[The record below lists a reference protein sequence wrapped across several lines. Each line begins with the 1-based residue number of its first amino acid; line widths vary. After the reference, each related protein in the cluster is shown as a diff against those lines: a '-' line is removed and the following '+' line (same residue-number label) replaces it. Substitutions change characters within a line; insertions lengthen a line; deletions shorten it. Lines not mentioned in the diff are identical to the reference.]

1 MFINRQATDGSGRYN
16 RSYGVDAN
24 IRPMTN
30 LVINSYLAGT
40 SDSETEGDAWAG
52 RVAVGWRDP
61 VWDWSAFVKHV
72 GDAFVPRVG
81 FVRRRGVNHVY
92 ATFGAHP
99 RPEILGIQELNP
111 YGEIHYIENLD
122 GELETKTV
130 TGALTVEFLDGGMLR
145 FQFNDW
151 YERLFEDFVI
161 TEGAVVPV
169 GEYSFQEKRIS
180 FQSSKGRS
188 LSADVGVT
196 WGGFFN
202 GDKTTYDVSTLWRF
216 DHHLSLDLFA
226 ERNEVSLPDT
236 DFTADVFG
244 TRINYAATTRL
255 YLSAYVQYN
264 AATEELV
271 SNFRFNFIHSP
282 LSDLF
287 VVYTERR
294 HTEGLGVLDRVFTV
308 KVTKMFEF

>member
-1 MFINRQATDGSGRYN
+1 MFINRQATDGSGRFN

-24 IRPMTN
+24 LRPMTN
-30 LVINSYLAGT
+30 LVVNTYLAGT
-40 SDSETEGDAWAG
+40 SDSEIEGDNWAG

-81 FVRRRGVNHVY
+81 FVRRSGINHGY

-99 RPEILGIQELNP
+99 RPGILKIQELNP
-111 YGEIHYIENLD
+111 YGEFHYITDLD
-122 GELETKTV
+122 GELETRTA
-130 TGALTVEFLDGGMLR
+130 TGAFAVEFLDGGML
-145 FQFNDW
+145 QFKLGDW
-151 YERLFEDFVI
+151 YERLVEDFVI
-161 TEGAVVPV
+161 TDGAVVPA
-169 GEYSFQEKRIS
+169 GEYTFREKQLS
-180 FQSSKGRS
+180 FQSSKGRT

-202 GDKTTYDVSTLWRF
+202 GDKTTYDLSALWRF
-216 DHHLSLDLFA
+216 DEHLSVDLLGQ
-226 ERNEVSLPDT
+226 RNEVSLPDT
-236 DFTADVFG
+236 EFTADVFG
-244 TRINYAATTRL
+244 TRINYAATTRI
-255 YLSAYVQYN
+255 YFSGFVQFN
-264 AATEELV
+264 AATDELV

-294 HTEGLGVLDRVFTV
+294 NTEGLGVLDRIFTV

>member
-1 MFINRQATDGSGRYN
+1 
-16 RSYGVDAN
+16 
-24 IRPMTN
+24 MTN

-40 SDSETEGDAWAG
+40 SDSEAEGDTWAG

-81 FVRRRGVNHVY
+81 FVRRRGVNHGY

-130 TGALTVEFLDGGMLR
+130 TGALAVEFLDGGMLR
-145 FQFNDW
+145 VEVNDW
-151 YERLFEDFVI
+151 YERLFSDFVI
-161 TEGAVVPV
+161 TGDAVVPV

-180 FQSSKGRS
+180 FQSSKGRP
-188 LSADVGVT
+188 LSANVGVT

-202 GDKTTYDVSTLWRF
+202 GDKTTYDLSALWRF
-216 DHHLSLDLFA
+216 DRHLSLDLFA
-226 ERNEVSLPDT
+226 QRNEVSLPDT

-244 TRINYAATTRL
+244 TRINLAVTTHL

-264 AATEELV
+264 AATEEVV

-308 KVTKMFEF
+308 KLTKMFEF